1 MEDYSN
7 YYPSSKVV
15 KKNNVELWFYNMV
28 NQSEDG
34 CEPMINGTK
43 TPCLIQQH
51 TNPLDEYKEDRKLI
65 TLSENIKRGDMVEN
79 YDNDTWLIVT
89 DVDLDCY
96 YYTCKIRKCNNI
108 LKWKD
113 KYGNIHEYPC
123 IVSQDT
129 FYNTGIAT
137 TKPMVLGD
145 GKLTAYIQKNEITK
159 DIERDMRFIFEKY
172 VYQVTYVD
180 AITLSNKGNGVIVL
194 KMEETEE
201 IHGDDF
207 ENQLANN
214 SIEPLQLIIEG
225 ENLIKI
231 NDSIKLNSIV
241 KRGNEVIKEDVI
253 WISSD
258 NNIVKV
264 DDNGIITGVNK
275 GQCEIIC
282 QLRNN
287 PNISDKITVEVKE
300 DIQNNITYEFTTDFD
315 FSPFEVPKGMGQTIT
330 IHKYNNGNE
339 IEGNFKFE
347 LDLKSVK
354 EKDIEFKI
362 IDNSIYIKNLNIS
375 KKTLIEL
382 IAIDTDNNETIK
394 KELILKGL
402 FLYKIIGQVG

>member
-1 MEDYSN
+1 MSYIDLYKKRLGMSGGSVEDAYVNNTQRYIDNTFKKSPN
-7 YYPSSKVV
+7 LKKAIHLNEEIYVRVLSSKKTNGLS
-15 KKNNVELWFYNMV
+15 KKKDDYRKIIFQDLKYISNIGDYIQFDNM
-28 NQSEDG
+28 
-34 CEPMINGTK
+34 
-43 TPCLIQQH
+43 
-51 TNPLDEYKEDRKLI
+51 Y
-65 TLSENIKRGDMVEN
+65 
-79 YDNDTWLIVT
+79 WLIIDKDDNLKNSVT
-89 DVDLDCY
+89 VE
-96 YYTCKIRKCNNI
+96 KCNNF
-108 LKWKD
+108 LKWQD

-129 FYNTGIAT
+129 FYNTGTTT

-180 AITLSNKGNGVIVL
+180 TITLSNKGNGVIVL

-214 SIEPLQLIIEG
+214 SIEPLQIIIEG
-225 ENLIKI
+225 ENLINI

-241 KRGNEVIKEDVI
+241 KRGNEVIKEDVV

-275 GQCEIIC
+275 GQCEITC

-287 PNISDKITVEVKE
+287 PNISDKITIEVKE
-300 DIQNNITYEFTTDFD
+300 DVQNNITYEFTTDFD
-315 FSPFEVPKGMGQTIT
+315 YSPFEVPKGMGQTIT

-339 IEGNFKFE
+339 VEGNFKFE

-354 EKDIEFKI
+354 EKDIEFKTMN
-362 IDNSIYIKNLNIS
+362 NSIYIKNLNIS

-402 FLYKIIGQVG
+402 F